1 MLTLLLLINV
11 LSEDSTNQVTVVTY
25 LEIDD
30 IRSIVNGYTQKHLK
44 Q

>member
-11 LSEDSTNQVTVVTY
+11 LSEDSTNQVTVVIY

-30 IRSIVNGYTQKHLK
+30 IRSIVKGYTQKHLK